1 VSSRRLALAGACIL
15 LTALPA
21 VGAAAAIE
29 SDRAEWEVFKSRFLQ
44 PDGRVLDTGNK
55 GITHT
60 EGQGWGLLF
69 AEYFGDQPTFGG
81 IWDWTTRN
89 LHRPADAL
97 HAWRYDPASTPPV
110 ADLNNATDGDL
121 FIGMALSRAAR
132 RWNEPVHAAS
142 ATAIGHDVLR
152 LLVRKVGTRTVL
164 LPAAAGFESERD
176 VVLNP
181 SYYVFPALLEL
192 ATRVRGPVWSEV
204 WRDGLALLGDARFG
218 RWRLPPDWLQ
228 VNRASGELSPAPN
241 WPPRFSYD
249 AIRVPL
255 YLAWARLEQSAGY
268 QDYIGGNGGRPP
280 AWVNLITDATAPY
293 VAPTGMLAVAMLATG
308 GATHDLPAGFPSIS
322 GAIDYYSAAL
332 TLLAR
337 IAWRES
343 RE

>member
-1 VSSRRLALAGACIL
+1 MSSRRMALAGAFVL

-21 VGAAAAIE
+21 AGASVAID
-29 SDRAEWEVFKSRFLQ
+29 SDKAEWDVFKFRFLR
-44 PDGRVLDTGNK
+44 PDGRILDTGNK
-55 GITHT
+55 GISHT

-69 AEYFGDQPTFGG
+69 AEYFDDQLTFGE
-81 IWDWTTRN
+81 IWDWTARN

-97 HAWRYDPASTPPV
+97 HSWQYDPGSTTPI
-110 ADLNNATDGDL
+110 ADPNNATDGDL
-121 FIGMALSRAAR
+121 FIGMALSRATR
-132 RWNEPVHAAS
+132 RWNDPIHAAS

-164 LPAAAGFESERD
+164 LPAASGFESEQD

-192 ATRVRGPVWSEV
+192 ATRVRSPVWKQI
-204 WRDGLALLGDARFG
+204 WRDGLALIRDARFG
-218 RWRLPPDWLQ
+218 RWQLPPDWLR
-228 VNRASGELSPAPN
+228 VDRASGKLSPSPN

-255 YLAWARLEQSAGY
+255 YLAWSRLEQSTGY
-268 QDYIGGNGGRPP
+268 QDYIGSNGGRPP
-280 AWVNLITDATAPY
+280 AWVDLITDATAPY
-293 VAPTGMLAVAMLATG
+293 AAPTGMLAVAMLAAG
-308 GATHDLPAGFPSIS
+308 GATHDLPPDFPAIS
-322 GAIDYYSAAL
+322 SAIDYYSAAL

-343 RE
+343 RV